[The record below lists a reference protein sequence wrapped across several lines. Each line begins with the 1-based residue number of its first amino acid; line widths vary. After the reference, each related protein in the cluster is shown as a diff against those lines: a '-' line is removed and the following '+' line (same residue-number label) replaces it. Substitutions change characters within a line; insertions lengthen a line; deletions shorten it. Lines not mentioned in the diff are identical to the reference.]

1 MAGSGWRVFEA
12 GEVLTAANVQAFL
25 QDQVVQ
31 VYAGT
36 AARGSALGTAVAEGM
51 MSYLADTDSVE
62 VFSGSSWQAVGGAS
76 VGFEQTFL
84 LMGA

>member
-12 GEVLTAANVQAFL
+12 GEVLTAANVQAYL

-31 VYAGT
+31 VYSGT
-36 AARGSALGTAVAEGM
+36 AARATALGTSVSEGM
-51 MSYLADTDSVE
+51 VSYLADTDSVE
-62 VFSGSSWQAVGGAS
+62 VWSGSSWQAVGGAS
-76 VGFEQTFL
+76 VGFEQNFL

>member
-12 GEVLTAANVQAFL
+12 GEVLTAANVQAYL

-76 VGFEQTFL
+76 VGFEQNFL